1 MVKNISK
8 YIVIFVF
15 FIVVFLIFFK
25 YEYDVSVSERK
36 NSELVVF
43 GENISTE
50 YKPFVEDYTIYVS
63 LDTISKTIDEN
74 IYYDK
79 LSAKVIVTTDSNV
92 VKLKIDEKK
101 MSKNLEY
108 LDIES
113 CVKLVD
119 DEPYVP
125 IGVLKEIYN
134 IKVGYNE
141 KTNTVTIDKTNMSD
155 IAILYN
161 RVKVY
166 SDISTDSNVIDMLNK
181 DNKVT
186 VYNESLNHKRWYK
199 VKTSDGMVGYIAKNS
214 IFNLLEES
222 NENVQ
227 DSTSSDNESEKIV
240 MFWQY
245 GSDLDTLGKT
255 KTDGVNVVSP
265 TWYELSN
272 SNGSISSKYS
282 SEYYAKAK
290 SLGYKIWPVITNGI
304 DSSTYMPSDTSAMIT
319 SEYNR
324 EQFIKN
330 LIEIAKKDKLDG
342 INIDFEAMKT
352 EDKAVYTEFIREMA
366 PLLRKEG
373 IKLSVDV
380 YFVNY
385 IDRKGIGAATDYIVL
400 MGYDQRGNWSETAGS
415 IAEVSWVEKNVESLI
430 NDSAVPSSKIIL
442 GVPFFTRLWITKAGE
457 TKPTTK
463 VYTMQNCVDF
473 IKKYKLT
480 PTFDQNA
487 GQNYVEYTEGSLNY
501 KLWIEDKDSV
511 KRRIETIKKY
521 NLVGFSA
528 WRKGFET
535 SDIWS
540 TVAENIK

>member
-8 YIVIFVF
+8 FVIIFVF
-15 FIVVFLIFFK
+15 FVIVFVIFFK
-25 YEYDVSVSERK
+25 YEYNVSVKEK
-36 NSELVVF
+36 KDSELVVF

-50 YKPFVEDYTIYVS
+50 YKPFIDDHTIYVS

-79 LSAKVIVTTDSNV
+79 FATKVIVTTDSDV

-108 LDIES
+108 IDIES
-113 CVKLVD
+113 CAKLVD
-119 DEPYVP
+119 DEPYIP
-125 IGVLKEIYN
+125 IGILKEIYN

-166 SDISTDSNVIDMLNK
+166 SNISTNSDVIDMLNK
-181 DNKVT
+181 DNVVT

-199 VKTSDGMVGYIAKNS
+199 IKTSDGMVGYIAKNS
-214 IFNLLEES
+214 IVDLVDNS
-222 NENVQ
+222 NNTQ
-227 DSTSSDNESEKIV
+227 DANNTSSNQTEKIV

-255 KTDGVNVVSP
+255 KIDAVNVVSP

-272 SNGSISSKYS
+272 SNGSINSKYS

-290 SLGYKIWPVITNGI
+290 SLGYKIWPIITNGI

-330 LIEIAKKDKLDG
+330 LIEIAKRDKLDG

-352 EDKAVYTEFIREMA
+352 EDKEIYTEFIREMA

-385 IDRKGIGAATDYIVL
+385 IDRKGIGAAADYIVL

-415 IAEVSWVEKNVESLI
+415 IAEASWVEKNVESLM
-430 NDSAVPSSKIIL
+430 NDSAVPSNKIIL
-442 GVPFFTRLWITKAGE
+442 GVPFFTRLWITKSGE

-463 VYTMQNCVDF
+463 VYTMQNSVDF

-511 KRRIETIKKY
+511 KRRVETIKKY
-521 NLVGFSA
+521 NLAGFSA

-540 TVAENIK
+540 TVSENIK